1 MNTYAKIAPEA
12 LMFYD
17 KHLIAFAEP
26 VLVHNQFGQK
36 RPIPANSSIKVNFRK
51 FSKLPKATQALTEGV
66 TPDSHELKKTS
77 VEATVAQYGA
87 YVAYTDMMNLA
98 DIDKD
103 MTEVN
108 KLLSANAGETL
119 EYITAQVLAAGT
131 NVIYAQNGA
140 SRAALTSAKNALTVD
155 DIKRAAAILKNNCAK
170 KIDGNYVA
178 IVHPFVGY
186 DLMKDPQW
194 IDVKNYDNKDLYAG
208 ELGTLYGIRFVESS
222 EATVFSGEGADGV
235 DVYSTLVIGADAY
248 GVTEI
253 TGGGLKSIIKQ
264 LGSAGSADPLDQRGS
279 QGWKATHTAV
289 ILNELNMVRIE
300 SASTMIAPD
309 LDEE

>member
-1 MNTYAKIAPEA
+1 MPNVVNTYATVAPAA
-12 LMFYD
+12 LTFYE
-17 KHLIAFAEP
+17 KQLIANAEP

-36 RPIPANSSIKVNFRK
+36 RPIPANSGKKINFRK
-51 FSKLPKATQALTEGV
+51 YSKLPKATTALVEGV
-66 TPDSHELKKTS
+66 TPEGNELSKTF

-87 YVAYTDMMNLA
+87 YVAYSDMLPLA

-108 KLLSANAGETL
+108 KLLGMNAGETL
-119 EYITAQVLAAGT
+119 DYITAQVLASGT
-131 NVIYAQNGA
+131 NVFYAQGGA
-140 SRAALTSAKNALTVD
+140 SRAALTVEANTLSVK
-155 DIKRAAAILKNNCAK
+155 DIKKAAAILKNNCAK

-178 IVHPFVGY
+178 IVHPFVAY
-186 DLMKDPQW
+186 DLMNDPQW

-222 EATVFSGEGADGV
+222 EATVFKGAGADGA
-235 DVYSTLVIGADAY
+235 DVYVTLVIGADAY

-253 TGGGLKSIIKQ
+253 TGGGLKTIIKQ

-279 QGWKATHTAV
+279 QGWKATHAAV
-289 ILNELNMVRIE
+289 LLNELNMVRIE
-300 SASTMIAPD
+300 SASAM
-309 LDEE
+309 